1 MIGVWFSCQQFC
13 WLRLSGKINLEFSER
28 PKTILFASSAETT
41 MHGEI
46 IAENAFLLICA
57 DIADYFNPFLT
68 ARKSLEIIPSLRN
81 DTVAKSINSEN
92 GYMSSIC

>member
-13 WLRLSGKINLEFSER
+13 WLRLSGRIKHGFSER

-57 DIADYFNPFLT
+57 DIADYFTILFLHEEESGNNPKL
-68 ARKSLEIIPSLRN
+68 
-81 DTVAKSINSEN
+81 AKWHS
-92 GYMSSIC
+92 G